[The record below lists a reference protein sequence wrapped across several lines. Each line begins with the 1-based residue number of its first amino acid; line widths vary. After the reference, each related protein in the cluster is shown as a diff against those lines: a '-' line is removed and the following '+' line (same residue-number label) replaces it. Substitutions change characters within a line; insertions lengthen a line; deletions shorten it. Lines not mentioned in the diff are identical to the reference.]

1 VSGERREI
9 RDARDKFERRL
20 VENGVPQREARKEAI
35 KQAQKAD
42 RNRNQR

>member
-20 VENGVPQREARKEAI
+20 IENGVPQREARKEAV

-42 RNRNQR
+42 RTQKR